1 MKKNENN
8 DYRIVP
14 IKLAQSVSNKEIYS
28 YLALLFK
35 SDFKSGKSNVL
46 LETLSA
52 MTGYNAETVSSH
64 LHKIA
69 ELGYIKIDTKP
80 CGEQK
85 TKNFYTI
92 DIPTEDFIMV
102 NKSLLD
108 LHLNDMVNKD
118 ATDIKGFLV
127 LIKSICLNNTNTT
140 LYSLRKMA
148 EHLKLSFPTIQ
159 KLMKKC
165 LGLNLIDKVDNSY
178 QITVDCFDKGNTYKY
193 PLNTSHL
200 YKATYET
207 IRKFCK
213 EKGFEAPPYKKEYI
227 ARIAVHF
234 TLTEKELEEIG
245 DAEFTR
251 KYSLKSA
258 LERRIKDFKEPVNS
272 LNYFVTVLTNDPVK
286 IEPQRATHICIMD

>member
-1 MKKNENN
+1 MEKNENI

-14 IKLAQSVSNKEIYS
+14 VKLAQSVSNKEIYS

-69 ELGYIKIDTKP
+69 ELGYVKIETKP
-80 CGEQK
+80 CNEMK

-92 DIPTEDFIMV
+92 DIPTEDFVMV
-102 NKSLLD
+102 NKSLLE
-108 LHLNDMVNKD
+108 LHLNGMGIKE
-118 ATDIKGFLV
+118 ATEIKGFLV
-127 LIKSICLNNTNTT
+127 LIKSVCLNNTNTT
-140 LYSLRKMA
+140 LYSLRKM
-148 EHLKLSFPTIQ
+148 EKHLKLSYPTIQ

-165 LGLNLIDKVDNSY
+165 LDLNLIDKVDGGY
-178 QITVDCFDKGNTYKY
+178 RITVDCFDKGNTYKY
-193 PLNTSHL
+193 PHNTPRL

-213 EKGFEAPPYKKEYI
+213 EMGFEAPPYKKEYI
-227 ARIAVHF
+227 AQIAVHF
-234 TLTEKELEEIG
+234 TLTEKEIEEIG
-245 DAEFTR
+245 DAEYTR
-251 KYSLKSA
+251 KYSLKAA
-258 LERRIKDFKEPVNS
+258 LERRIKNFKEPVNS
-272 LNYFVTVLTNDPVK
+272 LNYFVKVLTNDLVK
-286 IEPQRATHICIMD
+286 LEPPKEKLSFIMD